1 MANVVIEIASEFVGK
16 KAFKQAETATD
27 KLNKG
32 VKNLARN
39 VGLAFGTAAVV
50 AYGKASVK
58 AALESQAEQERLN
71 NILRVTTGATQDQID
86 VLNEQANAL
95 ERIGVVTGGNIKT
108 TQSQLATFDLQI
120 STIKTLTPAIL
131 DYVTAEK
138 GATASASDFKSMT
151 NGLAQALNGNFASL
165 TKTGFVLDEF
175 TKKTIKEGT
184 ETERAA
190 ALVKVLNSTYK
201 DFNANLRNTDSGKM
215 QVLANTAREVQTI
228 IGSGIIQSLKLLS
241 EDTTIDG
248 LTTKMIGLANATSDA
263 SVGFSLM
270 LKDIKDEVSKDP
282 ILGSFFGWLFKDMTT
297 GFLPL
302 DTAINRGKERRES
315 LAYNKN
321 EHKAKQQIL
330 KVDTKAGKLSKTQL
344 STQKKLL
351 ATQKQIA
358 AEKKKQEILDKAALV
373 LAQGQKLFDEEG
385 IQLAAAAQGKL
396 TDEEKAR
403 LAIKKDIYDLEA
415 AINENNVT
423 AAAKLANSLV
433 ANAQKLA
440 ALRTDMVGL
449 NDVQNPFSGW
459 LLTIQ
464 QMAYELSMLAMVK
477 PVTSAAA
484 FFTPEQQA
492 TADRL
497 TEATN
502 KITRKIQGDLED
514 RMAALAEARERI
526 ERKISV
532 DTIGTSAAPASYGAG
547 GSMGG
552 TSVVVNVAGSVSTE
566 RDLVSAIT
574 QGLYAQQ
581 ASGTP
586 VTYST
591 VY

>member
-1 MANVVIEIASEFVGK
+1 MAIDINIGSKLDAKG
-16 KAFKQAETATD
+16 FKQAESATE
-27 KLNKG
+27 KLTKN
-32 VKNLARN
+32 VKNLAGN
-39 VGLAFGTAAVV
+39 LGLAFGTAAVV

-71 NILRVTTGATQDQID
+71 NILKVTTGATQAQID

-95 ERIGVVTGGNIKT
+95 ERIGVVTGGNIKM

-263 SVGFSLM
+263 TVGFSLM

-302 DTAINRGKERRES
+302 DSAINRGKERRES

-330 KVDTKAGKLSKTQL
+330 AIDNKADKLSKSQL
-344 STQKKLL
+344 AAQNKLL
-351 ATQKQIA
+351 ATQRKIA

-373 LAQGQKLFDEEG
+373 LAQGQKVFDEEG

-396 TDEEKAR
+396 TEEERVRVA
-403 LAIKKDIYDLEA
+403 LKKDIYDLEA
-415 AINENNVT
+415 AINEENIS
-423 AAAKLANSLV
+423 AAARLSNSMV

-449 NDVQNPFSGW
+449 NNIENPFTVW
-459 LLTIQ
+459 LQTIQ
-464 QMAYELSMLAMVK
+464 QMAMELSKLAGIK
-477 PVTSAAA
+477 PLAQSG
-484 FFTPEQQA
+484 FTPVQQERYDLLA
-492 TADRL
+492 ESKA
-497 TEATN
+497 
-502 KITRKIQGDLED
+502 KIERKIQGDLED
-514 RMAALAEARERI
+514 RMAALAEARARI
-526 ERKISV
+526 ENKISV
-532 DTIGTSAAPASYGAG
+532 DTIGTNASPASFGMG

-552 TSVVVNVAGSVSTE
+552 NSVVVNVSGSVSTE
-566 RDLVSAIT
+566 RDLVAAIT

-586 VTYST
+586 VNYST

>member
-1 MANVVIEIASEFVGK
+1 MANVVIDIATEFTGK

-27 KLNKG
+27 KLNRG

-39 VGLAFGTAAVV
+39 VGLAFGTAAIV
-50 AYGKASVK
+50 AYGRASVK

-71 NILRVTTGATQDQID
+71 NILKVTTGATQSQID
-86 VLNEQANAL
+86 VLNEQATAL
-95 ERIGVVTGGNIKT
+95 ERIGVVTGGNIKM

-165 TKTGFVLDEF
+165 TKTGFVLDDV
-175 TKKTIKEGT
+175 TKKMIKEGT

-215 QVLANTAREVQTI
+215 QILANTAKEVQTI
-228 IGSGIIQSLKLLS
+228 IGVGIIDSLKLLS
-241 EDTTIDG
+241 EDNTIDS
-248 LTTKMIGLANATSDA
+248 LTVKMRELATAIADVTI
-263 SVGFSLM
+263 GFSLF
-270 LKDIKDEVSKDP
+270 IKDFRAGLEADP
-282 ILGSFFGWLFKDMTT
+282 ILGSFFGWL
-297 GFLPL
+297 L
-302 DTAINRGKERRES
+302 DDIGSGIIFEKAGKERRER

-321 EHKAKQQIL
+321 EHRAKQQIL
-330 KVDTKAGKLSKTQL
+330 KIDTKADKLSKTQL
-344 STQKKLL
+344 STAKKLA

-358 AEKKKQEILDKAALV
+358 AEKKKQEVLDKAALL
-373 LAQGQKLFDEEG
+373 LAQGQKVFDEEG

-396 TDEEKAR
+396 TEEERAR
-403 LAIKKDIYDLEA
+403 LALKTDIYNLEA
-415 AINENNVT
+415 AINEGNIT
-423 AAAKLANSLV
+423 AAAKLANSMV

-440 ALRTDMVGL
+440 ALRTDMIGL
-449 NDVQNPFSGW
+449 NDIQNPFNAW

-477 PVTSAAA
+477 PVTTAAA

-492 TADRL
+492 RADIL
-497 TEATN
+497 TDAKA

-514 RMAALAEARERI
+514 RMAALQEARERI

>member
-1 MANVVIEIASEFVGK
+1 MAIDINIGSKLDAKG
-16 KAFKQAETATD
+16 FKQAESATE
-27 KLNKG
+27 KLTKN
-32 VKNLARN
+32 VKNLAGN
-39 VGLAFGTAAVV
+39 LGLAFGTAAVV

-71 NILRVTTGATQDQID
+71 NILKVTTGATQAQID

-95 ERIGVVTGGNIKT
+95 ERIGVVTGGNIKM

-165 TKTGFVLDEF
+165 TRTGFVLDEV

-248 LTTKMIGLANATSDA
+248 LTEKMIGLANATSDA

-270 LKDIKDEVSKDP
+270 LKDIKNEVSKDP

-302 DTAINRGKERRES
+302 DSAINRGKERRES

-330 KVDTKAGKLSKTQL
+330 AIDNKADKLSKSQL
-344 STQKKLL
+344 AAQNKLL
-351 ATQKQIA
+351 ATQRKIA

-373 LAQGQKLFDEEG
+373 LAQGQKVFDEEG

-396 TDEEKAR
+396 TDEERVRVA
-403 LAIKKDIYDLEA
+403 LKKDIYELEA
-415 AINENNVT
+415 AINEGNIN
-423 AAAKLANSLV
+423 AAARLSNSMV

-440 ALRTDMVGL
+440 ALRGDMISL
-449 NDVQNPFSGW
+449 NDIENPFTAW
-459 LLTIQ
+459 LETLKLMAMELAALT
-464 QMAYELSMLAMVK
+464 
-477 PVTSAAA
+477 
-484 FFTPEQQA
+484 
-492 TADRL
+492 
-497 TEATN
+497 
-502 KITRKIQGDLED
+502 KITKTPPQLLGKGSTGAEIEAIIDEYLKLSPADQTTLFGSPLLPKGSLPSTNSGTFMEGPE
-514 RMAALAEARERI
+514 AARFYNQMSA
-526 ERKISV
+526 SGS
-532 DTIGTSAAPASYGAG
+532 IGGAG
-547 GSMGG
+547 
-552 TSVVVNVAGSVSTE
+552 TVVNVSVTGSVTTE
-566 RDLVSAIT
+566 RDLVAAIT

-586 VTYST
+586 VNYST
-591 VY
+591 AY